1 MLKMKAA
8 APVTND
14 AERYPLPLLAPKDYT
29 IQNTHDCLQ
38 KAAMN
43 LIYSA
48 LETQESALPK
58 AQPYA
63 AAG

>member
-14 AERYPLPLLAPKDYT
+14 AERYPLPLLVPRDYT

-38 KAAMN
+38 KTVMN
-43 LIYSA
+43 LICSA
-48 LETQESALPK
+48 LETQESTLPK
-58 AQPYA
+58 AQPYT